1 MNRPSLITKIK
12 QMGFSEYETKC
23 YLALFE
29 RDSLTASEVASLAG
43 IPRPNAYESLEK
55 LLAKG
60 MCLSIPGKVRK
71 FTVADPEY
79 LREKQ
84 LDALHQ
90 MTIGIKDNIESVTSE
105 LQPLFIKCRS
115 NGSPLD
121 YIEILKDPHQVR
133 RRVIQLCTNTQKEM
147 LVFTKPPY
155 SFGSM
160 KQRQEQK
167 DPQIDALK
175 RGVKFKTIYELP
187 TDEDEKI
194 AFLKAAQEL
203 IEQGEEARIIDELPI
218 KLAIFDE
225 KTVLFAL
232 VDPVVGK
239 PSVTSLVAEH
249 PALARSFMVLFYS
262 FWDKAKNYCIIN
274 NRKVPLSAFGKKKG
288 RGKH

>member
-1 MNRPSLITKIK
+1 VNRPNLIAKIK

-60 MCLSIPGKVRK
+60 LCLSIPGKVKK
-71 FTVADPEY
+71 FTAADPEY

-90 MTIGIKDNIESVTSE
+90 MTSGINDNIDSVANE

-121 YIEILKDPHQVR
+121 YIEILKDPHHVR
-133 RRVIQLCTNTQKEM
+133 RKVIQLCTNTQSEM

-155 SFGSM
+155 SFGSL
-160 KQRQEQK
+160 KHRQEQK
-167 DPQIDALK
+167 DPQIDALN
-175 RGVKFKTIYELP
+175 RGVKVKTIYELP
-187 TDEDEKI
+187 IDDDKKI
-194 AFLKAAQEL
+194 AFISAVQEL
-203 IEQGEEARIIDELPI
+203 TDQGEEARVIDELPI

-225 KTVLFAL
+225 KIVLFAL
-232 VDPVVGK
+232 VDPVIGS
-239 PSVTSLVAEH
+239 PSVTNLVAEH

-262 FWDKAKNYCIIN
+262 LWDKARNYCVIN
-274 NRKVPLSAFGKKKG
+274 DRKIYLSGPRKKSK
-288 RGKH
+288 K